1 MSKGSALKAVP
12 LALALLLGAAV
23 SARAQEATAT
33 PAADEKLARILDRA
47 GEAVARY
54 HAELFRIAFTET
66 LRHEELRKDMTP
78 KKSKEYVFDTVVVRE
93 ELSAEEDD
101 YYPKAVRRLRT
112 IDGKAGKRPKGREA
126 LAGVS
131 VSSLHFFLPRNRHLF
146 QFALDGEELLD
157 GRPAHRL
164 RITRVGQ
171 GEPKVVWSKGIV
183 GSRFHAFAPM
193 VSTVWVDAENF
204 DTLRVE
210 WHLVAP
216 FEFDTPRAFGSPFGR
231 FGPSQRLRYTN
242 QDYAV
247 RFRRER
253 FKDPEQ
259 TLLVPV
265 EAEWVTVIE
274 GAGTPRQ
281 RITLRFSDYRRYRS
295 DVKVIEEEE
304 PNE

>member
-1 MSKGSALKAVP
+1 MGKGGALKTSL
-12 LALALLLGAAV
+12 LALALLVGAAG
-23 SARAQEATAT
+23 SARAQEEAAAT
-33 PAADEKLARILDRA
+33 PAADEKLTRILDRA

-78 KKSKEYVFDTVVVRE
+78 KKSKEYVFDTIVARE
-93 ELSAEEDD
+93 ELSADEDD

-112 IDGKAGKRPKGREA
+112 IDGKTGKRPKGREA
-126 LAGVS
+126 AAGIS
-131 VSSLHFFLPRNRHLF
+131 VSSLHFLLPKNRHLY
-146 QFALDGEELLD
+146 QFSLDGEERLD
-157 GRPAHRL
+157 GRPAYRL
-164 RITRVGQ
+164 RVTRVGQ
-171 GEPKVVWSKGIV
+171 GEPKVEWSKRLV
-183 GSRFHAFAPM
+183 GVRFHAFAP
-193 VSTVWVDAENF
+193 TVFTAWVDAENY

-210 WHLVAP
+210 AHLLAP
-216 FEFDTPRAFGSPFGR
+216 FEFDTPRTFGSPFGR
-231 FGPSQRLRYTN
+231 FGPSKRLRYTN

-274 GAGTPRQ
+274 GAGKPRQ
-281 RITLRFSDYRRYRS
+281 RTTLRFSDYRRYRS
-295 DVKVIEEEE
+295 DVKVIEEE